1 MRWRKRGIDMP
12 VLLVQ
17 TLPSTTGS
25 VITFRPLEIY
35 KANFARSPAGRRP
48 APAGSA
54 VFVMR
59 RASSTW
65 LLFAS
70 TCLRAHALWQSHD
83 RSVTSLG
90 SLQVEKSSDSG
101 EPLVQPARV
110 NSTAAQADGACVPPF
125 MAGNS
130 MYLTA
135 MGSSIA
141 GGQWGAWQLSD
152 DPDSPSTTTW
162 KLDFMA
168 PDWQTLRFSTDSGHL
183 SAVTKPMAKAE
194 LEKQYGWVPATS
206 TGSDG
211 FGEKGWEFME
221 DLRAPAIAFT
231 YDSLNFSNNYSVA
244 KDPDS
249 YPPTFTASPSLREAT
264 MDPSKWRYW
273 VATDCQDALAAV
285 FRVEV
290 TEGQRPGRIM
300 IYNKD
305 GEIVSVQRGQ
315 WTTFTLAFHTV
326 AMATAARLR
335 CLAFLCCHV
344 FLSNGLKTRVS
355 ESCSPLINR
364 QSYSALRVGV
374 GTPKQEFDLVADTGS
389 SAVIV
394 THCECMS
401 NSCFGSSGNCFTGT
415 NRSSTFDVPRDGS
428 GAPRAV
434 TMTFGSG
441 MIYGVVGTD
450 VVTVGQES
458 ATMNGSVIFMYD
470 HELDTAIS
478 DFEGIFGLGL
488 PYKEAD
494 IYASSQQSWLVT
506 ASIQRFSMCF
516 SNMEE
521 NGMLRLNS
529 PAQAETL
536 GNLGKFHWG
545 VDFQGLSVGDEKA
558 EIILC
563 GDDDKTSSR
572 RYWSIESECSLT
584 KFHLP
589 AMSVCAVK
597 DSGTTLILAPSRH
610 LWTLYSKLC
619 DMWPRCSKA
628 FAEDKTS
635 KPSEEQSE
643 PSMGSRIGELWL
655 CTKSQE
661 PLRFPQLHD
670 WIKSTLEKWGIPEIH
685 ITNPFD
691 LDPATQLKL
700 DKKERFESLLADCAS
715 WSKDAADLERE
726 MPAIFW
732 HVAGVEGKTQ
742 TFSLPPSTYVVATGF
757 NDQIICMPFFGEY
770 DYETVQNGPIWIM
783 GTPLFYEYEVHYDLS
798 TEPPSLS
805 FSKTSCGSYGQDGK
819 AIPAVDLL
827 RRRSWDMLA
836 QAFLSYRDL
845 ENQNMERP
853 NNSLNQYLVSLKCS
867 RNQQLRRHDTKV
879 RMPQMNTSL
888 PLGAH
893 GSAMQ
898 AYLPMMHLAK
908 SLVFKSNEA
917 RYEFLDI
924 NKRLLAVAESPA
936 LGAGIPMMSL
946 PRRSNIGNILP
957 YTLAEAGP
965 PLDNWIGSSSA
976 CPARCTHRLCPAL
989 HQRQIPPA
997 RDCPG
1002 IDSDRGRPSNFSSY
1016 RLIEICIP
1024 GFLLQGQ
1031 GQSRHLCPSCR
1042 IAIMSFT
1049 TLCCRVQG

>member
-1 MRWRKRGIDMP
+1 
-12 VLLVQ
+12 
-17 TLPSTTGS
+17 
-25 VITFRPLEIY
+25 
-35 KANFARSPAGRRP
+35 
-48 APAGSA
+48 
-54 VFVMR
+54 
-59 RASSTW
+59 
-65 LLFAS
+65 
-70 TCLRAHALWQSHD
+70 
-83 RSVTSLG
+83 
-90 SLQVEKSSDSG
+90 
-101 EPLVQPARV
+101 
-110 NSTAAQADGACVPPF
+110 
-125 MAGNS
+125 MA
-130 MYLTA
+130 M
-135 MGSSIA
+135 
-141 GGQWGAWQLSD
+141 
-152 DPDSPSTTTW
+152 
-162 KLDFMA
+162 
-168 PDWQTLRFSTDSGHL
+168 
-183 SAVTKPMAKAE
+183 
-194 LEKQYGWVPATS
+194 
-206 TGSDG
+206 
-211 FGEKGWEFME
+211 
-221 DLRAPAIAFT
+221 
-231 YDSLNFSNNYSVA
+231 
-244 KDPDS
+244 
-249 YPPTFTASPSLREAT
+249 
-264 MDPSKWRYW
+264 
-273 VATDCQDALAAV
+273 
-285 FRVEV
+285 
-290 TEGQRPGRIM
+290 
-300 IYNKD
+300 
-305 GEIVSVQRGQ
+305 
-315 WTTFTLAFHTV
+315 
-326 AMATAARLR
+326 AARLR

-563 GDDDKTSSR
+563 GDDDKKDRKTACGL
-572 RYWSIESECSLT
+572 I
-584 KFHLP
+584 P
-589 AMSVCAVK
+589 

-643 PSMGSRIGELWL
+643 PSMGSRIG
-655 CTKSQE
+655 
-661 PLRFPQLHD
+661 D

-805 FSKTSCGSYGQDGK
+805 FSKTSCGSCGQDGK

-827 RRRSWDMLA
+827 RR
-836 QAFLSYRDL
+836 
-845 ENQNMERP
+845 
-853 NNSLNQYLVSLKCS
+853 

-888 PLGAH
+888 PL
-893 GSAMQ
+893 
-898 AYLPMMHLAK
+898 
-908 SLVFKSNEA
+908 
-917 RYEFLDI
+917 
-924 NKRLLAVAESPA
+924 
-936 LGAGIPMMSL
+936 
-946 PRRSNIGNILP
+946 
-957 YTLAEAGP
+957 
-965 PLDNWIGSSSA
+965 
-976 CPARCTHRLCPAL
+976 
-989 HQRQIPPA
+989 
-997 RDCPG
+997 
-1002 IDSDRGRPSNFSSY
+1002 
-1016 RLIEICIP
+1016 
-1024 GFLLQGQ
+1024 
-1031 GQSRHLCPSCR
+1031 
-1042 IAIMSFT
+1042 
-1049 TLCCRVQG
+1049 